1 MHGIEEAQN
10 VLIIEMNL
18 CICVYIVLIELWTRS
33 HNKEVENWKIR
44 SVFKCFRRFC
54 KFRKVRKIE
63 ETLAN
68 FSEKSKRLKKKTKE
82 KKIYHFAS
90 ALFSKDMLRI
100 VKGFAPWILFDGFEE
115 KFLYP
120 LECREV
126 PSGS

>member
-1 MHGIEEAQN
+1 MFE
-10 VLIIEMNL
+10 
-18 CICVYIVLIELWTRS
+18 
-33 HNKEVENWKIR
+33 KER
-44 SVFKCFRRFC
+44 
-54 KFRKVRKIE
+54 
-63 ETLAN
+63 
-68 FSEKSKRLKKKTKE
+68 KKKF
-82 KKIYHFAS
+82 HFAS

>member
-1 MHGIEEAQN
+1 MFLNAYAGI
-10 VLIIEMNL
+10 
-18 CICVYIVLIELWTRS
+18 
-33 HNKEVENWKIR
+33 
-44 SVFKCFRRFC
+44 C
-54 KFRKVRKIE
+54 KFGKVRKTE
-63 ETLAN
+63 ETLAD
-68 FSEKSKRLKKKTKE
+68 FSEKSKCLKKKK

>member
-1 MHGIEEAQN
+1 
-10 VLIIEMNL
+10 MNI
-18 CICVYIVLIELWTRS
+18 CICVYIGLIELWTRS
-33 HNKEVENWKIR
+33 PNKEVENLKIR
-44 SVFKCFRRFC
+44 SVFKCFRSFY
-54 KFRKVRKIE
+54 KFGKVRKTE

-68 FSEKSKRLKKKTKE
+68 VSEKSKRLEKKRKE

-100 VKGFAPWILFDGFEE
+100 VKGFAPWILFDGFVE

-120 LECREV
+120 LECREI

>member
-1 MHGIEEAQN
+1 MKIERIEVFLNAYAGI
-10 VLIIEMNL
+10 
-18 CICVYIVLIELWTRS
+18 
-33 HNKEVENWKIR
+33 
-44 SVFKCFRRFC
+44 C
-54 KFRKVRKIE
+54 KFGKVRKIE
-63 ETLAN
+63 ETLAD
-68 FSEKSKRLKKKTKE
+68 FSEKSKCLKKKEK

-90 ALFSKDMLRI
+90 AFFSKDILRI

>member
-1 MHGIEEAQN
+1 MLLNAYAGI
-10 VLIIEMNL
+10 
-18 CICVYIVLIELWTRS
+18 
-33 HNKEVENWKIR
+33 
-44 SVFKCFRRFC
+44 C
-54 KFRKVRKIE
+54 KFGKVQKTE
-63 ETLAN
+63 ETLAD
-68 FSEKSKRLKKKTKE
+68 FSKKSKCLKKKIKGK

-100 VKGFAPWILFDGFEE
+100 IKGFAPWILFDGFEE